1 MSKDMGKSKRKTG
14 VAQQPETE
22 LEQLRQRVAELEA
35 SLRESEC
42 VAEALKAKERFYRAL
57 IENVSENILVV
68 DAKGKILYV
77 SPGSE
82 RIFGYRADYLV
93 GKISLE
99 LLHPEDVSRVTRVF
113 NAAVKR
119 PGVSGSIECRYR
131 AGDDSWRYVEA
142 VGTNFLDDPTVG
154 GIVINSRDITER
166 KRAEE
171 ALKRSE
177 EYFRALIENSS
188 DGITVLNADGSIR
201 YQSPSVGRLFGYRQ
215 QEEVGNPIFKYA
227 HPDEKESI
235 IRIFDHLMKH
245 PGATVSLECRF
256 PAKDGS
262 WGWIEAVSRNLLED
276 PTVSGVVINYRDI
289 TERKQAQQALQESEN
304 RQQMAVLEE
313 RGRIAREIHDTLAQG
328 LAGIVLQLEA
338 ADEVISKDV
347 CAAQE
352 YLDRARSLARE
363 SLSEA
368 RRSVSDLRPPAL
380 EKLSLEESLAREV
393 QKLSQDTG
401 TKATFE
407 ILGERC
413 FLSSDVEVGLLRICQ
428 EALVNVRRH
437 ACATEVE
444 VSLVFEDG
452 FVSLSIRDNG
462 IGFDTEAR
470 YEGSYGLMGMRER
483 VRLLGG
489 TLDIRSERGRGSL
502 VEASFQCG

>member
-1 MSKDMGKSKRKTG
+1 
-14 VAQQPETE
+14 
-22 LEQLRQRVAELEA
+22 
-35 SLRESEC
+35 
-42 VAEALKAKERFYRAL
+42 
-57 IENVSENILVV
+57 
-68 DAKGKILYV
+68 
-77 SPGSE
+77 
-82 RIFGYRADYLV
+82 
-93 GKISLE
+93 
-99 LLHPEDVSRVTRVF
+99 
-113 NAAVKR
+113 
-119 PGVSGSIECRYR
+119 
-131 AGDDSWRYVEA
+131 
-142 VGTNFLDDPTVG
+142 
-154 GIVINSRDITER
+154 
-166 KRAEE
+166 
-171 ALKRSE
+171 
-177 EYFRALIENSS
+177 
-188 DGITVLNADGSIR
+188 
-201 YQSPSVGRLFGYRQ
+201 
-215 QEEVGNPIFKYA
+215 VGNPIFKYV

-245 PGATVSLECRF
+245 AGATVSLECRF

-338 ADEVISKDV
+338 ADEVLGKDV
-347 CAAQE
+347 SAAQE

-380 EKLSLEESLAREV
+380 EKLSLEDSLAREV
-393 QKLSQDTG
+393 QKLLQDTG
-401 TKATFE
+401 IKATFE

-413 FLSSDVEVGLLRICQ
+413 RLSSDVEIGLLRICQ

-462 IGFDTEAR
+462 IGFDPEAK

-489 TLDIRSERGRGSL
+489 TLEIRSEMGRGSL
-502 VEASFQCG
+502 VEASLQCS